1 MISLE
6 HKKGH
11 SHHVLRTICP
21 DLRVRCEK
29 LSLMREIDVFSPQT
43 QDSSIMRIKYS
54 EGIILIGLTVDN
66 VALWPAKMFEWR
78 KVTQDLRKGGSLEML
93 TITKLIKT
101 KVVWHQFSNLM
112 FNLHYMCLLSQIAH
126 HKYKISFI
134 VNY

>member
-1 MISLE
+1 M
-6 HKKGH
+6 
-11 SHHVLRTICP
+11 LRTICP

-54 EGIILIGLTVDN
+54 EVIILIGLTVDN

-112 FNLHYMCLLSQIAH
+112 FNLHYMYLLSQNSKQ
-126 HKYKISFI
+126 KYTNKFHS
-134 VNY
+134 

>member
-1 MISLE
+1 M
-6 HKKGH
+6 
-11 SHHVLRTICP
+11 LRTICP

-54 EGIILIGLTVDN
+54 EVIILIGLTVDN

-112 FNLHYMCLLSQIAH
+112 FNLHYLCLLSQIAH
-126 HKYKISFI
+126 HKYTNKFHS
-134 VNY
+134 

>member
-126 HKYKISFI
+126 HKYTNKFHS
-134 VNY
+134 